1 MKFCKS
7 RTRNDAKVFV
17 TNGNSILISN
27 LDGTSTKALRQA
39 RAMQR
44 LSALDFHNQTGR
56 IYWADVESKVIFSA
70 YENGSNIL
78 RIITSG
84 IDMVESIAVDW
95 IGENLY
101 WTDYVL
107 QHIEV
112 AKLDGSRRKIF
123 MNVRTVILIFKSI
136 LFTYFN

>member
-7 RTRNDAKVFV
+7 ITRNDAKVFV

-27 LDGTSTKALRQA
+27 LDGTSTRALRQS
-39 RAMQR
+39 RTMQR
-44 LSALDFHNQTGR
+44 LSALDFHNQSGR
-56 IYWADVESKVIFSA
+56 IYWADTESKVIYSA
-70 YENGSNIL
+70 YENGSNIV

-112 AKLDGSRRKIF
+112 SKLDGSRRRIF
-123 MNVRTVILIFKSI
+123 MNVNIK
-136 LFTYFN
+136 

>member
-7 RTRNDAKVFV
+7 ITRNDAKIFV

-27 LDGTSTKALRQA
+27 LDGTSTRALRQS

-44 LSALDFHNQTGR
+44 LSGLDFHNQTGR
-56 IYWADVESKVIFSA
+56 IYWADTESKVIYSA
-70 YENGSNIL
+70 YENGSNIV

-112 AKLDGSRRKIF
+112 SKLDGSRRKIF
-123 MNVRTVILIFKSI
+123 MNVSIKIEYLYICFNVLI
-136 LFTYFN
+136 